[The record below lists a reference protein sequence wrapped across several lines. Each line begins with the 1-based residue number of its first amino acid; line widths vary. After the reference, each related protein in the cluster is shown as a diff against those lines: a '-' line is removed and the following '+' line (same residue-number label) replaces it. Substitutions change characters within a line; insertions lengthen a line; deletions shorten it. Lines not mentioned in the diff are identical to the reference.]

1 MEVLLVV
8 LIVIVSVVLIG
19 VVLIQNPKGG
29 GMSSNIAGG
38 NQMFGVKKTTDILEK
53 GTWYLIIAL
62 VGLSIFLNVTIAGS
76 SNQIIEEVSK
86 LKDVATPTTIIA
98 PEEVEAPAELAPE
111 APANEPTK

>member
-76 SNQIIEEVSK
+76 SNQIIEEVS
-86 LKDVATPTTIIA
+86 TTRVT
-98 PEEVEAPAELAPE
+98 ERGGRTDDKRSDTSMEDRKV
-111 APANEPTK
+111 KG